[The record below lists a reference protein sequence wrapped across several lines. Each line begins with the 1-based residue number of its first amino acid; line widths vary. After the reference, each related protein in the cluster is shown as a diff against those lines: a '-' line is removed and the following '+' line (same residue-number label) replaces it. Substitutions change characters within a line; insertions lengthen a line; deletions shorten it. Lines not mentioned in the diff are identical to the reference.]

1 MGLSFSMTN
10 KKELSLTKDEQK
22 LIKTL
27 KAELEDGRKKAIQ
40 AVEDQTK
47 ITYWNVGKHIKKHL
61 LKHEDRADYGTY
73 IISTLSKELDIDRT
87 TLYQTIQ
94 FYESYPKIVSA
105 RGQLS
110 WTHIR
115 SLLTLPDETTRKEFE
130 SRVLEEKLSTRELDL
145 QIKEVLTPLSSKK
158 VKPKTKVKQALK
170 TEREEPYVYRYKRI
184 HGKEMVDLGFRM
196 YLEKPNRPVNTGD
209 VTHYTYKAYVIEVI
223 DGDTMWVDIDL
234 GFNTWT
240 QQKVRL
246 RGINTQPIET
256 ELGQKA
262 KKYIESE
269 LKDVSFIALRTY
281 WRDKFTRYLV
291 DVFYSRYKNTF
302 KNTVQNGEFLNQL
315 ILDKKL
321 GIKYE

>member
-1 MGLSFSMTN
+1 MTN

-94 FYESYPKIVSA
+94 FYEYYPKIVSA

-115 SLLTLPDETTRKEFE
+115 SLLTLPDETTRREFE
-130 SRVLEEKLSTRELDL
+130 SRVLEEKLSTRELDF
-145 QIKEVLTPLSSKK
+145 QIKDVLNTPPSKI
-158 VKPKTKVKQALK
+158 VKPESTSKINPILK
-170 TEREEPYVYRYKRI
+170 TVREEPYVYRYKTI

-196 YLEKPNRPVNTGD
+196 YLEKPNRPVNTGN
-209 VTHYTYKAYVIEVI
+209 VTHYTYKAYVVEVI

-256 ELGQKA
+256 KLGLQA
-262 KKYIESE
+262 KEFIENE
-269 LKDVSFIALRTY
+269 LKDVPFIALRTY

-291 DVFYSRYKNTF
+291 DVFYSWSNIDF
-302 KNTVQNGEFLNQL
+302 QTVVTSGQFLNQKL
-315 ILDKKL
+315 LDKKL
-321 GIKYE
+321 GIKY

>member
-1 MGLSFSMTN
+1 MT
-10 KKELSLTKDEQK
+10 KKNDLALTKDEQK
-22 LIKTL
+22 LIKTVQN
-27 KAELEDGRKKAIQ
+27 ELNDGRTKAIQ

-47 ITYWNVGKHIKKHL
+47 ITYWNIGKHIKTHL
-61 LKHEDRADYGTY
+61 LKYEDRADYGVSL
-73 IISTLSKELDIDRT
+73 IEKLSNEVDIDKT
-87 TLYQTIQ
+87 TLYQTVQ
-94 FYESYPKIVSA
+94 FYEAYPKIFRA
-105 RGQLS
+105 RGKLS

-145 QIKEVLTPLSSKK
+145 QIKEVLSQSPSKRTESK
-158 VKPKTKVKQALK
+158 SNAKQVLK
-170 TEREEPYVYRYKRI
+170 TVREEPYVYRYKTI

-196 YLEKPNRPVNTGD
+196 YLEKPNRPVTTGD

-256 ELGQKA
+256 EIGQKA
-262 KKYIESE
+262 KEYIESE

-291 DVFYSRYKNTF
+291 DVFYLKNNTDF
-302 KNTVQNGEFLNQL
+302 PLTVKNGKFLNQKV
-315 ILDKKL
+315 LDNHL
-321 GIKYE
+321 GVLYE